1 MDVNEDFQRPLE
13 ESRIFSKLIKYVSF
27 DRSVFFK
34 HLMNIITQEF
44 RAGIFSIIPAK
55 KISKIDCSQM
65 LFGERIVFF
74 ED

>member
-13 ESRIFSKLIKYVSF
+13 ESRIFSKLIKYVS
-27 DRSVFFK
+27 DDSSVFFK
-34 HLMNIITQEF
+34 DYQEF

-55 KISKIDCSQM
+55 KISKIDHSQM